1 MKELEELLDACTYDL
16 EVFSISYKMMGQM
29 LDREN
34 IKNKTKILG
43 LSDIYI
49 YGGGYL
55 GIQLYNVINQY
66 VNVLSIVDRSGKIL
80 IDLSDIPII
89 SLENFKSVYKGQ
101 NIIITPIKHYKSIYL
116 ELSKFIST
124 DKMIYLGEFLG
135 GI

>member
-101 NIIITPIKHYKSIYL
+101 KIIDRKSVV
-116 ELSKFIST
+116 
-124 DKMIYLGEFLG
+124 
-135 GI
+135 